1 MMGGGRKALVG
12 GVGIEGVQLG
22 AGEEGLGDAREGT
35 MVSKMASAM
44 VTIDVDRDDD
54 DRGEVVDDDDDEDG
68 TFQADSLRRRCL
80 SFALMTHSPP

>member
-35 MVSKMASAM
+35 MVSKMASAP
-44 VTIDVDRDDD
+44 VTIDVD
-54 DRGEVVDDDDDEDG
+54 
-68 TFQADSLRRRCL
+68 
-80 SFALMTHSPP
+80 